1 MAKTPRKLFVLSTPV
16 GPLGTGLGGGVE
28 LTLFNMAQ
36 VLEKRGYSLTVL
48 APQGSQLSPL
58 TIETLPGALQD
69 TAQSQGR
76 QTPITLPP
84 QSVLAAM
91 CEMARQRQSQ
101 VDAIIN
107 FAYDWL
113 PFYLTPFFEIPIFH
127 FVSMGSLNDAMDEAV
142 CQAVQ
147 SHPQRVTFYTRT
159 QAETF
164 GLDNHRGLYIPSG
177 LDLSLYEFCDRPGT
191 QLAWVGR
198 IAPEK
203 GLEDALAAISQTG
216 DEMTVWGVMQCP
228 DYWDEIRQRH
238 PQAKVTYGGF
248 LPTEAL
254 QKALGQCRG
263 LIMTSKWVEAFGNV
277 AIEALACGVPVVSY
291 RRGGPAEIVRDGE
304 TGWLVEPDS
313 VAGLVAGIEKLPQ
326 LSRSACRQQAEVEYS
341 LAAMGDRL
349 EQWLSQGSQIQE

>member
-1 MAKTPRKLFVLSTPV
+1 MAKTPRKLLVLSTPV

-36 VLEKRGYSLTVL
+36 VLQKRGYSLTVL
-48 APQGSQLSPL
+48 APEGSALPPL
-58 TIETLPGALQD
+58 EIQTLPGTLQD

-76 QTPITLPP
+76 QTPITLPAN
-84 QSVLAAM
+84 SVLAAI
-91 CEMARQRQSQ
+91 CETARQRQSQ
-101 VDAIIN
+101 FDAIIN

-113 PFYLTPFFEIPIFH
+113 PFYLTPFFEIPVFH
-127 FVSMGSLNDAMDEAV
+127 FVSMGSLTDAMDEVVVNTVKAT
-142 CQAVQ
+142 
-147 SHPQRVTFYTRT
+147 PERVTFYTRT
-159 QAETF
+159 QAQTF
-164 GLDNHRGLYIPSG
+164 GVNRSDGLYIPSG
-177 LDLSLYEFCDRPGT
+177 LDLSLYDFCATPGSE
-191 QLAWVGR
+191 LAWVGR

-216 DEMTVWGVMQCP
+216 DSMTVWGVMQCP
-228 DYWDEIRQRH
+228 DYWQDICQRY

-254 QKALGQCRG
+254 QRALGQCRG

-291 RRGGPAEIVRDGE
+291 RRGGPAEIVRHGQ

-313 VAGLVAGIEKLPQ
+313 VSGLVAGIGKLPQ
-326 LSRSACRQQAEVEYS
+326 LNRCDCRHQAEVEFS

-349 EQWLSQGSQIQE
+349 EQWLAIVNSE

>member
-1 MAKTPRKLFVLSTPV
+1 MAKTLRKLLVLSTPV

-36 VLEKRGYSLTVL
+36 VLRERGYSLTVL
-48 APQGSQLSPL
+48 APQGSKLPPL
-58 TIETLPGALQD
+58 EIEPLPGAMQD

-76 QTPITLPP
+76 QTPVTLPP
-84 QSVLAAM
+84 QSVLGAM
-91 CEMARQRQSQ
+91 CERARQRQSQ

-127 FVSMGSLNDAMDEAV
+127 FVSMGSLNEAMDEAV
-142 CQAVQ
+142 RKAVQ

-164 GLDNHRGLYIPSG
+164 GIDNVQGLYIPSG
-177 LDLSLYEFCDRPGT
+177 LDLSLYDFCDRPGT

-238 PQAKVTYGGF
+238 PHANVRYGGF

-263 LIMTSKWVEAFGNV
+263 LVMTSKWVEAFGNV

-291 RRGGPAEIVRDGE
+291 CRGGPAEIVRDGE

-313 VAGLVAGIEKLPQ
+313 VPA
-326 LSRSACRQQAEVEYS
+326 
-341 LAAMGDRL
+341 
-349 EQWLSQGSQIQE
+349 